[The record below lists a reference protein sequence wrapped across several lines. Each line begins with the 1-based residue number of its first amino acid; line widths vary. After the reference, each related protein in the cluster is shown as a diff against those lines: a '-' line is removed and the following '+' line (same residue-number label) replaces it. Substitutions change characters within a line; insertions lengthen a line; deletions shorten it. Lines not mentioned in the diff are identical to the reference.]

1 MGWERKSTAS
11 RRFLQLSQSDFEQM
25 FGTTKRPWYL
35 VVRSLWSQLCALWV
49 ASLSS
54 HQSAELTRACL
65 CDDRIP
71 FSALDALINSTQL
84 SLHFIDSF
92 IDSERII
99 LLGCTW
105 YCEVLLLALLLATP
119 AAAWNLGM
127 TEGNYTCA
135 ILRLRL
141 CNMGDGVAPRI
152 KAEPSPPGLKTSQKK
167 AADKEAPTHAH
178 THMYTQ
184 RFGQLQ
190 DPDGTWDDDWD
201 DIVDGVDEGSDEDQ
215 DDSKF
220 DPSEKTAFFCKRRR
234 RGGSCDC
241 RRRQCN
247 SYCGL
252 TNPECTG
259 CDWKG
264 KCQVKFPGGF
274 NPIQCNACIACNQG
288 C

>member
-1 MGWERKSTAS
+1 M
-11 RRFLQLSQSDFEQM
+11 
-25 FGTTKRPWYL
+25 
-35 VVRSLWSQLCALWV
+35 
-49 ASLSS
+49 
-54 HQSAELTRACL
+54 ELGY
-65 CDDRIP
+65 DR
-71 FSALDALINSTQL
+71 
-84 SLHFIDSF
+84 
-92 IDSERII
+92 
-99 LLGCTW
+99 
-105 YCEVLLLALLLATP
+105 
-119 AAAWNLGM
+119 
-127 TEGNYTCA
+127 GNYTCA

-178 THMYTQ
+178 THMYTL